1 MLLLSSLS
9 QASKFS
15 QTQGGGQDF
24 PGGLVVKSLLA
35 NAGDTDLIP
44 GLGRSPWIRE
54 WQPTPEFL
62 PGEFNGQKSLVSY
75 TPWGHKESD
84 TTERLSL

>member
-1 MLLLSSLS
+1 MSKVLLLSSLS

-44 GLGRSPWIRE
+44 GLGRPLE
-54 WQPTPEFL
+54 E
-62 PGEFNGQKSLVSY
+62 GNGNPL
-75 TPWGHKESD
+75 
-84 TTERLSL
+84 

>member
-1 MLLLSSLS
+1 M
-9 QASKFS
+9 
-15 QTQGGGQDF
+15 
-24 PGGLVVKSLLA
+24 
-35 NAGDTDLIP
+35 IP

-75 TPWGHKESD
+75 TPWGHKGSD
-84 TTERLSL
+84 TTEQLTLFFFFHILKSGKKYKTRQVQMVLNIKTDKELEAFQAFPVNK